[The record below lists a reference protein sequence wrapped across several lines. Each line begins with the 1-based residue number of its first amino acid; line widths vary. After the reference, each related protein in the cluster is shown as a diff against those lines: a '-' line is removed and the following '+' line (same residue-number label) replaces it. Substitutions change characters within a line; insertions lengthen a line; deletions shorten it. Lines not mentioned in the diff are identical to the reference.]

1 MEQNQAEQLICIY
14 ANRLPLMSLDSIKNQ
29 LTQMDYSHASLFMSQ
44 LKDPTISI
52 ILSILTGHLGIDR
65 LYVGDIGLGILK
77 LFTCGGLGVWWLID
91 IFIIM
96 DRTKTVNLQTFLN
109 HKQKGRKAPVAPKRE
124 RKGKPLYR
132 DFSAFSFLK

>member
-14 ANRLPLMSLDSIKNQ
+14 ANRLPLISLDSIKNQ

-44 LKDPTISI
+44 LTDPTISI

-96 DRTKTVNLQTFLN
+96 DRTKAVNLQTFLN
-109 HKQKGRKAPVAPKRE
+109 HK
-124 RKGKPLYR
+124 
-132 DFSAFSFLK
+132 

>member
-1 MEQNQAEQLICIY
+1 
-14 ANRLPLMSLDSIKNQ
+14 MSLDSIKNQ

-65 LYVGDIGLGILK
+65 LYVGDIGFG
-77 LFTCGGLGVWWLID
+77 CGGLGVWWLID

-96 DRTKTVNLQTFLN
+96 DRTKAVNLQTFLN
-109 HKQKGRKAPVAPKRE
+109 HK
-124 RKGKPLYR
+124 
-132 DFSAFSFLK
+132 

>member
-14 ANRLPLMSLDSIKNQ
+14 ASRLPLMSLDSIKNQ
-29 LTQMDYSHASLFMSQ
+29 LIQ

-96 DRTKTVNLQTFLN
+96 DRTKAVNLQTFLN
-109 HKQKGRKAPVAPKRE
+109 HK
-124 RKGKPLYR
+124 
-132 DFSAFSFLK
+132 

>member
-29 LTQMDYSHASLFMSQ
+29 LTQMDYSHASLFMLQ

-96 DRTKTVNLQTFLN
+96 DRTKAVNLQTFLN
-109 HKQKGRKAPVAPKRE
+109 HK
-124 RKGKPLYR
+124 
-132 DFSAFSFLK
+132 

>member
-14 ANRLPLMSLDSIKNQ
+14 ASRLPLMSLNSIKNQ

-65 LYVGDIGLGILK
+65 LYVGDIGLGIL
-77 LFTCGGLGVWWLID
+77 ID

-96 DRTKTVNLQTFLN
+96 DRTKAVNLQTFLN
-109 HKQKGRKAPVAPKRE
+109 HK
-124 RKGKPLYR
+124 
-132 DFSAFSFLK
+132 

>member
-1 MEQNQAEQLICIY
+1 
-14 ANRLPLMSLDSIKNQ
+14 
-29 LTQMDYSHASLFMSQ
+29 MSQ

-96 DRTKTVNLQTFLN
+96 DRTKAVNLQTFLN
-109 HKQKGRKAPVAPKRE
+109 HK
-124 RKGKPLYR
+124 
-132 DFSAFSFLK
+132 

>member
-14 ANRLPLMSLDSIKNQ
+14 ASRLPLMSLNSIKNQ
-29 LTQMDYSHASLFMSQ
+29 LTQMDYSQASLFMSQ

-96 DRTKTVNLQTFLN
+96 DRTKAVNLQTFLN
-109 HKQKGRKAPVAPKRE
+109 HK
-124 RKGKPLYR
+124 
-132 DFSAFSFLK
+132 